1 MALGTLPN
9 ILKKVITVCMS
20 PVQVFFDMAVGHEPK
35 ALIGLYTDSA
45 QATPSPNT
53 ETASTVEY

>member
-9 ILKKVITVCMS
+9 ILNKVIMS
-20 PVQVFFDMAVGHEPK
+20 PVQVFFDMVVEHEPK
-35 ALIGLYTDSA
+35 ALIGLYTDST

-53 ETASTVEY
+53 ETAGTVEY